1 MLCRRGLRGCLCNKE
16 ARAELQVKLGGIRV
30 ERKNE
35 SQGERKSYYLGGG
48 EKKKNSDQGTNG
60 PNLFFPFT
68 TVQVYKKHSGRH
80 ERFFLSDAPRPDPSV
95 KVSSFP
101 FCCVRARKTQRCLYI
116 RKNSPQARAKL
127 QNYSRGE
134 IF

>member
-48 EKKKNSDQGTNG
+48 EKKNPDQE
-60 PNLFFPFT
+60 FVFPFHDRT
-68 TVQVYKKHSGRH
+68 SVQKTQRPARKF
-80 ERFFLSDAPRPDPSV
+80 FFLSDAPRPDPSV
-95 KVSSFP
+95 EVSSFP
-101 FCCVRARKTQRCLYI
+101 LCCVRAHKTQRSLYI
-116 RKNSPQARAKL
+116 HKNSQQAR
-127 QNYSRGE
+127 G
-134 IF
+134 